1 MKETT
6 ISALGRGIAFTA
18 FATFGMVGVAHADWA
33 NSYGETG
40 ISGSG
45 YFSSFGSAGQGAMID
60 ESQYDKVNLGPL
72 SASLMAPKRGA
83 QGPMR
88 DDDAKKLEMQM
99 RDIEARLGPIGGRD
113 TP

>member
-33 NSYGETG
+33 NPYGETG

>member
-6 ISALGRGIAFTA
+6 ISALGRGIAITA
-18 FATFGMVGVAHADWA
+18 FASLGMASVAHADWA
-33 NSYGETG
+33 NPYGETG

-45 YFSSFGSAGQGAMID
+45 YFSNFGTAGAGAMID

-72 SASLMAPKRGA
+72 SASLLAPKRGA

-88 DDDAKKLEMQM
+88 DDDAKKLEMQTH
-99 RDIEARLGPIGGRD
+99 DLEARLGPIGGRN

>member
-6 ISALGRGIAFTA
+6 ISALGRGIAITA
-18 FATFGMVGVAHADWA
+18 FATFGMVSVAHADWA
-33 NSYGETG
+33 NPYGETG

-45 YFSSFGSAGQGAMID
+45 YFSNFGSAGQGAMID
-60 ESQYDKVNLGPL
+60 DSQYDKVNLGPL

-88 DDDAKKLEMQM
+88 DDDAKKLEMQT